1 MRYFSKK
8 TIKINW
14 FFCSVYVY
22 SLGFLAL
29 LTLFGLFTFPSNL
42 FRVIVFGTELTWIL
56 ISVYLKIHEK
66 LREVIE

>member
-22 SLGFLAL
+22 SLGFLSL
-29 LTLFGLFTFPSNL
+29 LTLFGLFTFPSIL
-42 FRVIVFGTELTWIL
+42 FQSIFFFTEPFWIL

-66 LREVIE
+66 TEEEEN